1 MNVPFG
7 FIPGFLPGAS
17 SLLESLDT
25 PILIILRDSSHLHG
39 TLRSYD
45 QFSNLVVSECV
56 RRVYIIS
63 KGVYKEEKR
72 GLEVVRGDTIIMLG
86 EYDENAGGRGGGL
99 RKVEEEEFKEIEGGL
114 KEGEEK
120 VMVWDFDQD
129 LNA

>member
-86 EYDENAGGRGGGL
+86 EYDENAGGRGG
-99 RKVEEEEFKEIEGGL
+99 FKEIEGGL